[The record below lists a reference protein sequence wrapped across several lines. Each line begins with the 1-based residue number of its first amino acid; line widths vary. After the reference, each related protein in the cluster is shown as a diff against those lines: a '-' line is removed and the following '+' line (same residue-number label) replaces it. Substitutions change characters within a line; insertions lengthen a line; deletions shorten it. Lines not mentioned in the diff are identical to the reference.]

1 MALSTIQNNSFADT
15 AVHGFRNLVTNG
27 ACTIS
32 QRGTSVT
39 GTSSAFLVDRWKVQT
54 DTAATYEQVSDAPT
68 GFTNSLKFTNT
79 TASSSSTSY
88 REIRYIVEAQDLA
101 NSGWNYTSSSAYMS
115 FSFWVKSSVAQTMSV
130 LFRVDDTAT
139 NKYFSR
145 QFTINSANTWEY
157 KTMTIFGD
165 SGLTVNNDNGAGL
178 SIFISPFYGT
188 NYASA
193 SSDGVWASATS
204 NAIITFDSTWA
215 STTNST
221 IQITGVQLELGSEAT
236 PFEHRPYADELV
248 RCQRYYQVLL
258 NNNVVTNGY
267 QWQGQ
272 VFSSYN
278 TTRAI
283 GAYRLPVIMR
293 ATPTGINN
301 SISVS
306 IYGNNTNYGPS
317 TTIANTYGSIS
328 SWGMD
333 ITPATNLSQGSSL
346 HIDVIAGS
354 YHLDAEL

>member
-15 AVHGFRNLVTNG
+15 AVHGYRNLVTNG

-88 REIRYIVEAQDLA
+88 REIRYVVEAQDLA

-130 LFRVDDTAT
+130 LFRVDDTAI

-193 SSDGVWASATS
+193 SSDGVWESTTS

-236 PFEHRPYADELV
+236 PFEHRQFGDELA
-248 RCQRYYQVLL
+248 RCQRYFIKYGGEGTYSIVAGGTWSSSSNFVCML
-258 NNNVVTNGY
+258 NYRTEMRGKSTVSSGGNWAIQGGSGAVSSFGYDTNASTKKT
-267 QWQGQ
+267 
-272 VFSSYN
+272 VFLNCS
-278 TTRAI
+278 
-283 GAYRLPVIMR
+283 GASG
-293 ATPTGINN
+293 T
-301 SISVS
+301 S
-306 IYGNNTNYGPS
+306 GNGGGL
-317 TTIANTYGSIS
+317 IASNDANAY
-328 SWGMD
+328 
-333 ITPATNLSQGSSL
+333 L
-346 HIDVIAGS
+346 
-354 YHLDAEL
+354 YFDAEL